1 MPRSYPVTLAGTKSY
16 QHAIAG
22 VCEGEPAFLLHEPDN
37 PYDERAIA
45 VVAAYTGEPGE
56 TIGYLPRD
64 SWLSDALLDEDQ
76 GCHAT
81 IKRLPRGQDGITG
94 VTIEVALGGDPIAT
108 RGYRPA

>member
-1 MPRSYPVTLAGTKSY
+1 MARPYPVTLVGTKSY
-16 QHAIAG
+16 QRAIAG

-37 PYDERAIA
+37 PHDDRAIA

-64 SWLSDALLDEDQ
+64 SWLGEALLDEGKGFRAQ
-76 GCHAT
+76 
-81 IKRLPRGQDGITG
+81 IKRLSRGDDGITG
-94 VTIEVALGGDPIAT
+94 VVIEIVLEGVPIGE